1 MSPHA
6 CRSRRSISVADGV
19 RPYMS
24 RPASGLIVPA
34 SRFVRGDYAVGASGT
49 LHHARGSARKSH
61 GGCTVPSSQAWSR
74 VPCTLARGPYG
85 APGGAE
91 TTGRH
96 HRTRDLSTSVGG
108 GGMPSLLALP
118 VPAVQRPHP
127 TPPAT
132 ARRDTKHKPERIC
145 AYRVAAVVPARR
157 REPREAGTRQR
168 PAHPPTAAPARP
180 RQQPS
185 VYLSPCSVA
194 AATRLAS
201 RTYSMAKARKYPGDG
216 ERVAVGGSPYPH
228 AGSDARDRS
237 QQWPSRSPRATRRVR
252 NAAVPCGRC
261 HLARC
266 SMI

>member
-168 PAHPPTAAPARP
+168 PAHPPHCCSC
-180 RQQPS
+180 PS
-185 VYLSPCSVA
+185 A
-194 AATRLAS
+194 AAAQ
-201 RTYSMAKARKYPGDG
+201 
-216 ERVAVGGSPYPH
+216 RVFIAV
-228 AGSDARDRS
+228 
-237 QQWPSRSPRATRRVR
+237 
-252 NAAVPCGRC
+252 
-261 HLARC
+261 
-266 SMI
+266 

>member
-108 GGMPSLLALP
+108 GGMPSLLAVP

-127 TPPAT
+127 TPTRHRA
-132 ARRDTKHKPERIC
+132 ARHEAQAG
-145 AYRVAAVVPARR
+145 AYLRVPGSSGST
-157 REPREAGTRQR
+157 GT
-168 PAHPPTAAPARP
+168 T
-180 RQQPS
+180 
-185 VYLSPCSVA
+185 
-194 AATRLAS
+194 T
-201 RTYSMAKARKYPGDG
+201 
-216 ERVAVGGSPYPH
+216 
-228 AGSDARDRS
+228 
-237 QQWPSRSPRATRRVR
+237 RATRSGYEAEACPPPHCCSCPSAAAAQRVFI
-252 NAAVPCGRC
+252 AV
-261 HLARC
+261 
-266 SMI
+266 